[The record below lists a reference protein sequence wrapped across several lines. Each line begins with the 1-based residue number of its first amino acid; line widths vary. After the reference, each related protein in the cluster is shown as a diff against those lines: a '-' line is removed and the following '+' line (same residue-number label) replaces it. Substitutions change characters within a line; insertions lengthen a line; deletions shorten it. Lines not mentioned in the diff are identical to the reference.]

1 MPVRLI
7 AHFELSR
14 IKMPLA
20 VPVSAVALQLQSDYR
35 AMMTL
40 GCVEQHATH
49 WRNIDTP
56 ECKNPIL
63 E

>member
-7 AHFELSR
+7 THFEFRR

-35 AMMTL
+35 AMITL
-40 GCVEQHATH
+40 G
-49 WRNIDTP
+49 
-56 ECKNPIL
+56 
-63 E
+63 